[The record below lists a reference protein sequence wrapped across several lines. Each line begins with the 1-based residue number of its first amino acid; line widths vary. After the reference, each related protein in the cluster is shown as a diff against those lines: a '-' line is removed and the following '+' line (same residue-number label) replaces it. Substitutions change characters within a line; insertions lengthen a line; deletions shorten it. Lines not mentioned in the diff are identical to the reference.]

1 MEVPVRVRLAQ
12 ADARGLG
19 AKFPFAE
26 RLQEIFLCVLRLDF
40 PESRRLTRFD
50 KKRVVR
56 NGGVSLIRRHRQ
68 VTIHTALA
76 PGGYMLVPSTWEL
89 DVNAQFELTVH
100 CDCAPGVVTLEE

>member
-1 MEVPVRVRLAQ
+1 MPLPERQLLATETTWAANPQFRLVVSQPADEKGYDGRGGMELPVRVRLAQ

-40 PESRRLTRFD
+40 PESRRLHRFD

-56 NGGVSLIRRHRQ
+56 SGGVSKPR
-68 VTIHTALA
+68 TPAT
-76 PGGYMLVPSTWEL
+76 M
-89 DVNAQFELTVH
+89 F
-100 CDCAPGVVTLEE
+100 